1 MFTEQGIKRGQ
12 LNNDYKLFRLKDRSD
27 IQFEHHYHEFNKIII
42 FISGN
47 VIYNIEGK
55 SYKLMPWDILF
66 VPRNQVHKPIVEPD
80 EEYER
85 IVIWINDNFLKEHG
99 NEEDDLLTCFR
110 LARENRH
117 LLRIFKNSVNSIKSI
132 LSKIESEEKGEQFG
146 TGILC
151 NALFLELMVYINRL
165 QMEPSEHVEDIEVKF
180 DEQIQNIIKYINTNL
195 GAELSIDILSKM
207 FFINKYYL
215 MHKFKAN
222 TGCTIHNYVINKR
235 IQRCAAYINEG
246 ISPADAANEC
256 GFNDYSS
263 FARAFSKMFGVT
275 PKNYLLNISKDKT
288 IHMA

>member
-1 MFTEQGIKRGQ
+1 MFTEQGVKRGQ

-42 FISGN
+42 FISGD

-85 IVIWINDNFLKEHG
+85 IVIWINDTFLKEHG

-117 LLRIFKNSVNSIKSI
+117 LLRLYKNSVNSIKSI
-132 LSKIESEEKGEQFG
+132 LSKIESEENGVQFG
-146 TGILC
+146 TRILC
-151 NALFLELMVYINRL
+151 NAIFLEFMVYINRL
-165 QMEPSEHVEDIEVKF
+165 QMKPGQHVEDIEVKF
-180 DEQIQNIIKYINTNL
+180 DEQIQNIIKYINSNL
-195 GAELSIDILSKM
+195 GSDLSIDVLSKM
-207 FFINKYYL
+207 FYINKYYL

-222 TGCTIHNYVINKR
+222 TGCTIHNYVNNKR

-246 ISPADAANEC
+246 LSPAEAASEC

-263 FARAFSKMFGVT
+263 FARAFSKMFGVS
-275 PKNYLLNISKDKT
+275 PKKYSQQHFK
-288 IHMA
+288 